1 MLTLDNPVAPS
12 TALVVAAVG
21 DVLLHDA
28 VQREASRSPFGHDGL
43 WSDVADLLRAADIAY
58 ANLEGPLADGVT
70 ADGRLV
76 DHPVGR
82 YDGVVYSGYPRFNY
96 PSTVAGALAR
106 AGVGVVSTANNHA
119 LDRDG
124 IGVER
129 TLAALAAAGL
139 QATGTRPRGSPRPP
153 WHTVSETRGYRI
165 AWLSCTYGVNGI
177 ADPASQVL
185 MCYDDRQAVLD
196 GIARLAAD
204 PAIHAVIL
212 APHWGVEYSHAP
224 LARQRRLAEE
234 AVDAGATA
242 VIGSHPH
249 VVQPIEIRTAADGRQ
264 VPIAYS
270 LGNFVSNQR
279 PLPCRASIIL
289 LISLAEGPDGRLH
302 AAAFR
307 WVPIRVDFR
316 PARDGRSVRVRHL
329 EGSGAEAAAVRRH
342 LVSILGDRAM
352 AAPTDALRALA
363 PIGAS
368 GG

>member
-1 MLTLDNPVAPS
+1 MLTLDHPVRPS
-12 TALVVAAVG
+12 TALVIAAVG

-28 VQREASRSPFGHDGL
+28 VQREAAQSPFGHDGL

-76 DHPVGR
+76 DHAVGR

-106 AGVGVVSTANNHA
+106 AGIGVVSTANNHA

-129 TLAALAAAGL
+129 TLAALTAAGL
-139 QATGTRPRGSPRPP
+139 QATGTRPRGPPRPP
-153 WHTVSETRGYRI
+153 WHTVCAARGYRV

-177 ADPASQVL
+177 ADPAGQVL

-196 GIARLAAD
+196 TIARLAAD
-204 PAIHAVIL
+204 PAIDAVIL

-224 LARQRRLAEE
+224 LARQRGLAHE
-234 AVDAGATA
+234 ALDAGAAA

-249 VVQPIEIRTAADGRQ
+249 VVQPIEIRTTVDGRRA
-264 VPIAYS
+264 PIAYS

-289 LISLAEGPDGRLH
+289 LINLAEGPDGRLH
-302 AAAFR
+302 AAAIR
-307 WVPIRVDFR
+307 WVPIGVDFR
-316 PARDGRSVRVRHL
+316 PTSDGRSVRVRPL
-329 EGSGAEAAAVRRH
+329 DGSSADATAMGAH

-352 AAPTDALRALA
+352 AASTRALRALA
-363 PIGAS
+363 ADRR
-368 GG
+368 